1 MAITIPEPDVNN
13 VWRLE
18 TPGDEG
24 WLRSARPDAADK
36 FFMCSA
42 DGHVQEPST
51 FLYDRIDPAFH
62 HRLPTIAVTK
72 AMDVHG
78 KSAPGKDGT
87 ESAEASGAGAVGADG
102 RASGGGATGEA
113 SDSTEEQFFQKAEG
127 FRPAKLNWTKP
138 FEGHE
143 KLRNQSGRSPE
154 ARLADLALDG
164 CDAEVLFPNKG
175 LSIWATPD
183 AEFSHAMC
191 RAYNEWAWEEF
202 ADYNDRLAPMACIAP
217 AALDLAIA
225 EIQRCA
231 ALGFKG
237 LSLPAKPVFGPPDV
251 DDLNYNLREMEPLWD
266 CIDEVELPVTFH
278 VSTGRDPRTSRSQG
292 GAVINYAVHS
302 LAPTMEPLV
311 NICASGVAERHPKLQ
326 FGSIEAGIGW
336 VPWMLGAMDEAY
348 LKHHMWVRPKLE
360 MLPSEY
366 FKRQGFAS
374 FQEDPAGLNL
384 AREHGLVD
392 NFLWAN
398 DFPHHEGSWP
408 YSAQAIERTMSHLDD
423 GERAKILGLNA
434 ARIFGF
440 EIPERYLNHADAAA
454 VAAQR

>member
-13 VWRLE
+13 VWRTE
-18 TPGDEG
+18 TPGNEG
-24 WLRSARPDAADK
+24 WLRSARPDADDK

-42 DGHVQEPST
+42 DGHVQEPNT
-51 FLYDRIDPAFH
+51 FLYDRIDPAYH

-78 KSAPGKDGT
+78 KGGKDD
-87 ESAEASGAGAVGADG
+87 SAKGE
-102 RASGGGATGEA
+102 GGGAT
-113 SDSTEEQFFQKAEG
+113 DEQFFQKAEG

-164 CDAEVLFPNKG
+164 CDAEILFPNKG

-183 AEFSHAMC
+183 ADFSHAMC

-217 AALDLAIA
+217 AALDKAIA

-231 ALGFKG
+231 GLGFKG

-336 VPWMLGAMDEAY
+336 VPWMLTAMDEAY

-374 FQEDPAGLNL
+374 FQEDPAGLDL

-423 GERAKILGLNA
+423 GERAKILGLTA

-440 EIPERYLNHADAAA
+440 EIPERYLGHPDAAA
-454 VAAQR
+454 VATQR